1 MRMIYYKVRRTDGS
15 IFHTYSYAAATNN
28 GNRIIKTCLTD
39 LDDRTDAEKKTAQEH
54 ARKRTEKRKEKA
66 QI

>member
-1 MRMIYYKVRRTDGS
+1 MRMVYYKVKRTDGS
-15 IFHTYSYAAATNN
+15 IFHTYSYAVATNN
-28 GNRIIKTCLTD
+28 GNRIIKTCLTN

-54 ARKRTEKRKEKA
+54 VRKRTEKRKEKA